1 VCSCA
6 TRSNPLCFRLV
17 RHVRVVQPTFNVARP
32 AQQPTLRV
40 ARSLWSEWPVDAPK
54 NRNAANSRESAA
66 NLFGGRPPNRATH
79 AVIGT
84 LRPTERR
91 RAAINFQL
99 RTFNGAE
106 GDRTPDLC
114 SAIAALSQLSYSPAK
129 YATDC
134 PRTSRA
140 DPSHRIKKQKPRG
153 TTRGRSSMN
162 LADPRLKSRPK
173 FSSQTCN
180 SLPSLMIT
188 PDIPPSDAPARR
200 R

>member
-1 VCSCA
+1 VPGSKRR
-6 TRSNPLCFRLV
+6 RS
-17 RHVRVVQPTFNVARP
+17 
-32 AQQPTLRV
+32 
-40 ARSLWSEWPVDAPK
+40 K
-54 NRNAANSRESAA
+54 NRNAADSMSLRRIYLAVARPIVPRTPSLELYVLPS
-66 NLFGGRPPNRATH
+66 GGGQLS
-79 AVIGT
+79 I
-84 LRPTERR
+84 
-91 RAAINFQL
+91 FQL

-153 TTRGRSSMN
+153 TTRGRSSMK

-180 SLPSLMIT
+180 SLPSFTIT
-188 PDIPPSDAPARR
+188 LGIPRIRR
-200 R
+200 AIRR